1 VAKKRKVAAK
11 ERGVA
16 AKEEQEEQGHIL
28 LAKRMKISVRR
39 QAVDRLIYGQLRS
52 CTDLLWT
59 AIHAPDSPWYN
70 DTGELVACPG
80 EVQRPLC
87 TSNGGN
93 MYKGGLVINFKDGGE
108 ICICISH
115 VGFVPD
121 QKPVPSAPIAYAV
134 NKGTYAGHT
143 FTCLPSKG
151 ASLCLVPL

>member
-1 VAKKRKVAAK
+1 MGVGIGLSGPPFRKAKWVNHRGPFSYIFWGVNRKV
-11 ERGVA
+11 R
-16 AKEEQEEQGHIL
+16 Q
-28 LAKRMKISVRR
+28 

-59 AIHAPDSPWYN
+59 AIHAPKSPWYN

-93 MYKGGLVINFKDGGE
+93 MFKGGLVINFKDGGE

-115 VGFVPD
+115 VDFVPD

-143 FTCLPSKG
+143 FTCVPSKG
-151 ASLCLVPL
+151 AALCLVPL